1 MSNDVQRE
9 LHSRAGTSIGRKNGV
24 IKQTVNWKG
33 EGEARSENH
42 KSTVKETVFNLLS
55 SMHTIVLLFIS
66 TGLWGL
72 LKSTPVITDK
82 GPRPSKYTAQL
93 FDCGVLGKIQLFQI
107 PETCNE
113 ASKEREM
120 AVLQETYVLSP
131 RK

>member
-1 MSNDVQRE
+1 MSTG
-9 LHSRAGTSIGRKNGV
+9 SKNCV
-24 IKQTVNWKG
+24 VKQIVNWMG

-55 SMHTIVLLFIS
+55 SMHTIVLLFIY

-72 LKSTPVITDK
+72 LKSIPVITDMD
-82 GPRPSKYTAQL
+82 PRPSKYTAQL
-93 FDCGVLGKIQLFQI
+93 FNCGVPGKIQLFQI